1 MQILK
6 NKFSLV
12 LDENFESNTEF
23 YGIDFFNSYNKLNS
37 KRLFKEILNM
47 LNKSII
53 SYSKT
58 WEKLKFKTLKP
69 EDSKNKFHESCLEL
83 IFFEFSYIYNHIIHI
98 DKELYNS
105 EFLSLLDYVIEK
117 SIEKETKIFSSNEN
131 LNYDEMWE
139 ARMPRN
145 ILTFNHLFI
154 ENNVEN
160 YTAAS
165 FYLFNLL
172 INPLDFDH
180 IKSIQKIHI
189 ETSKNED
196 MLKFI
201 FYLAKD
207 IVANIN
213 SNIIDR
219 FKQL

>member
-1 MQILK
+1 
-6 NKFSLV
+6 
-12 LDENFESNTEF
+12 
-23 YGIDFFNSYNKLNS
+23 
-37 KRLFKEILNM
+37 M
-47 LNKSII
+47 LNKSIL

-58 WEKLKFKTLKP
+58 WEKLEFKTLKR
-69 EDSKNKFHESCLEL
+69 EDSKNKFYESCLEL
-83 IFFEFSYIYNHIIHI
+83 IFFEYSYIYSQIIHI

-117 SIEKETKIFSSNEN
+117 SIEKETKMFSTNEN

-139 ARMPRN
+139 NRMQTN
-145 ILTFNHLFI
+145 ILAFNHLFI
-154 ENNVEN
+154 DNNVEN
-160 YTAAS
+160 YTPAS

-180 IKSIQKIHI
+180 IKSIQKIQI
-189 ETSKNED
+189 ETANNED

-201 FYLAKD
+201 FYLTKD